1 MATNIPIFD
10 EAVARLMMLDQ
21 ASVLALADVAQER
34 LRQIEGENWSP
45 AHDDAHAAGELAT
58 AGACYAAERRLRWRN
73 RNVPSIWPWSPD
85 WWKPKSINRN
95 YVRGAALIVAE
106 MAKHYR
112 SAPSTS

>member
-1 MATNIPIFD
+1 MTNVPILD

-34 LRQIEGENWSP
+34 LRQIDGENWSS
-45 AHDDAHAAGELAT
+45 AHDDGHAAGEMAI

-73 RNVPSIWPWSPD
+73 RNVPSIWPLGPN

-106 MAKHYR
+106 LAKHYR
-112 SAPSTS
+112 SAPGTS